1 MTWSLKFKCHA
12 VFVRV
17 PRALGG
23 DNSNPSRI
31 GGRGPW
37 FREWPLVLR
46 GVLVL
51 GRGGRGAL
59 VLRLGALGVVEELSA
74 RAHVQPGAHGPLLE
88 RGGSGGQD

>member
-1 MTWSLKFKCHA
+1 MQYLS
-12 VFVRV
+12 VFLARWEVITV
-17 PRALGG
+17 TPLGLEDG
-23 DNSNPSRI
+23 
-31 GGRGPW
+31 GPW
-37 FREWPLVLR
+37 FCEWPLVLR

-59 VLRLGALGVVEELSA
+59 VLRLGALGAVEELSA